1 MNLKALHISHHA
13 LRITH
18 YALRIIIA
26 AAPLTASA
34 QHLTAS
40 QQVIDLGNILYRQP
54 TTVNFTL
61 QNDSREQVYIDK
73 VKTSCGCATVDY
85 PKKGIKKGEKITLA
99 ATYDAKQLGHFEKL
113 VGVYVRGVKDPVLLR
128 MKGVVVSGE
137 SNFTGEYVCAVGDL
151 KTDKDYIEFDDV
163 NRGDKPMQELRI
175 FNSTS
180 ETVEPVLMHLPD
192 YLTATITPK
201 KIAPGRSGVARII
214 LDSQKMKDFGLVQT
228 SIYLGSFP
236 GDKVSEE
243 KELPVSTVL
252 LPEYQNLTNEERLQ
266 APVMQIYPQKLKL
279 GAFNGKKQ
287 KKGVVIIRNV
297 GKSTLDIRSLQL
309 FTPGLKVSLDNR
321 TIPAGGAAKI
331 KVTAFRDEL
340 KKAKGKPRFLMI
352 TNDPEFQKVTIQ
364 VEVDE

>member
-1 MNLKALHISHHA
+1 MNLKALRISHF
-13 LRITH
+13 
-18 YALRIIIA
+18 ALRIILA

-34 QHLTAS
+34 QHLTAT

-61 QNDSREQVYIDK
+61 QNDSREPVYIDK

-85 PKKGIKKGEKITLA
+85 PKKSIKKGEKVTLS
-99 ATYDAKQLGHFEKL
+99 ATYDAKQLGHFEKI
-113 VGVYVRGVKDPVLLR
+113 VGVYMRGVKDPVLLR
-128 MKGVVVSGE
+128 MKGVVVRGDA
-137 SNFTGEYVCAVGDL
+137 NFTGEYVCNIGNL

-163 NRGDKPMQELRI
+163 NRGDRPMQELRI

-201 KIAPGRSGVARII
+201 RIAPGRSGVARII
-214 LDSQKMKDFGLVQT
+214 LDSKKMNDFGLVQT

-252 LPEYQNLTNEERLQ
+252 LPEYQHLTNEERIQ

-279 GAFNGKKQ
+279 GVFKGKSK
-287 KKGVVIIRNV
+287 KKGQVIIRNV
-297 GKSTLDIRSLQL
+297 GKSTLEIRSMQL

-321 TIPAGGAAKI
+321 KIPAGGATKI
-331 KVTAFRDEL
+331 KVTAMRDEL
-340 KKAKGKPRFLMI
+340 RKVKRRPRILMI
-352 TNDPEFQKVTIQ
+352 TNDPDKGKIVI
-364 VEVDE
+364 DINAK

>member
-1 MNLKALHISHHA
+1 MNLKALRITHFA

-34 QHLTAS
+34 QHLTAT
-40 QQVIDLGNILYRQP
+40 QQVIDLGQILYRQP

-61 QNDSREQVYIDK
+61 QNDSREHVYIDK

-85 PKKGIKKGEKITLA
+85 PKKGIKKGETFTLT

-113 VGVYVRGVKDPVLLR
+113 VGVYMRGVSEPLLLR
-128 MKGVVVSGE
+128 MKGVVVSGD
-137 SNFTGEYVCAVGDL
+137 SNFTGEYTCAIGNL

-163 NRGDKPMQELRI
+163 NRGDKPIQELRI

-180 ETVEPVLMHLPD
+180 ETIEPVLMHLPD
-192 YLTATITPK
+192 YMTATITPK
-201 KIAPGRSGVARII
+201 KIAPGRSGVARIV
-214 LDSQKMKDFGLVQT
+214 LDSRKMNDFGLVQT

-236 GDKVSEE
+236 GDKVSDE

-252 LPEYQNLTNEERLQ
+252 LPEYQNLTNEERMQ
-266 APVMQIYPQKLKL
+266 APIMQIYPQKLKL
-279 GAFNGKKQ
+279 GSFNGKSK
-287 KKGVVIIRNV
+287 KKGEVVIRNV

-309 FTPGLKVSLDNR
+309 FTPGLKVSLGNKK
-321 TIPAGGAAKI
+321 IPAGGATKI

-364 VEVDE
+364 VEVEE

>member
-1 MNLKALHISHHA
+1 MKTLSIKHFSNKF
-13 LRITH
+13 LRNSI
-18 YALRIIIA
+18 LSIIMSA
-26 AAPLTASA
+26 MSLTATA
-34 QHLTAS
+34 QHLTAT

-73 VKTSCGCATVDY
+73 VKTSCGCTTVDY
-85 PKKGIKKGEKITLA
+85 PQKGIKKGEKVMLS

-113 VGVYVRGVKDPVLLR
+113 VGVYMRGVSEPMMLR
-128 MKGVVVSGE
+128 IKGVVVSGE
-137 SNFTGEYVCAVGDL
+137 SNFNGEYVCALGVL

-175 FNSTS
+175 YNSTS

-201 KIAPGRSGVARII
+201 KIAPGRTGVARII
-214 LDSQKMKDFGLVQT
+214 LDSRKVKDFGLVQT
-228 SIYLGSFP
+228 NIYLGSFP
-236 GDKVSEE
+236 GDKVSDE

-252 LPEYQNLTNEERLQ
+252 LPEYQNLTNEERMQ

-279 GAFNGKKQ
+279 GAFNGKSK
-287 KKGVVIIRNV
+287 KKGEVVIRNV

-321 TIPAGGAAKI
+321 SIPAGGATKI
-331 KVTAFRDEL
+331 KVTAYRDEL